1 MSEPDRPSR
10 QALVVPPRS
19 SNLPLVTG
27 IIASGAVGC
36 GLVWGLT
43 GRETRRGVAND
54 APAAAVSLLPH
65 DLAAAPPTI
74 DSRMVRPTSFQDEDT
89 RDVSDQAPSPRLPS
103 PDPGPPH
110 RAAPELE
117 AADFEPLDLDRSDPT
132 PSDLASPD
140 STAEPSDLV
149 PATDPIAIESR
160 FPPPKEGVRFLIPVE
175 EDDEPVVQDA
185 ALPTPRF
192 AGAGMATR
200 GLDDVQLQNVEL
212 EDDLVDRAMVE
223 DAAVDHAA
231 VDGDPL
237 GNTAVDGTAVAGTAV
252 DGHVIDGEV
261 IDDEVNDGAEMD
273 PPSSLAVN
281 TRALDTPAGSSLDAP
296 VGDLDAHVGD
306 LDAPTRDVPFGDQ
319 AAGDPPALDALA
331 SPSEFDSGREMRF
344 ESNLVTDAAEPPAA
358 EPPAPAMPEPAPPV
372 TAPAPSV
379 SPFAQAPP
387 LVDPAAIRDPPAE
400 FASPRELPPA
410 VASPVPPQPAGPTG
424 GLVPR
429 FSSGEVSSRA
439 GSPPPQPMAVAV
451 SNPFTAAPPLAGGPA
466 GGGYGGYDS
475 EQPQAPPDHFAM
487 ASGQGRPGPVQ
498 LEGVQ
503 SPQLT
508 VEKRGPRE
516 VQVGKPAR
524 YEVFVRNVGSAVAN
538 DVVLRDAVPVGTTL
552 VTTTP
557 PAMPGRAATGVP
569 TDELVWPLG
578 ALPPGGQSR
587 VVIEL
592 MPQTEGEIGSVASVT
607 FRADASV
614 RSRATRPALS
624 IDCPTPDPV
633 RIGGD
638 ALLRITVEN
647 PGTGVAT
654 GVVLEGFLPENVSHR
669 SGRELEFDVGQLKPG
684 ETRSI
689 ELVLGTRGPGIHTA
703 RLVARADSGL
713 EVERLIRL
721 EVTAPTLEL
730 AVDMPVRRF
739 LQRAATCEISMVNAG
754 TATAR
759 SVELAA
765 QLPPGLKFV
774 RANNAG
780 WHDERTHRVLWN
792 LEELPAGETG
802 AVEVVVMPVEHGPQ
816 KIVAAARSVDG
827 LADQVAHVCEVEGL
841 AALFFEVTDSEDP
854 IEVNGVTEYIIRV
867 GNQGTQAATGVRLV
881 ATLLGDLQPLA
892 AQGPAGHRV
901 ENLTVA
907 FEPLAKLAPS
917 EEVVFRVRAR
927 GLSAGDQ
934 RVQVQLTSADHPAP
948 ITKEEVTRV
957 YSDR

>member
-1 MSEPDRPSR
+1 MPEPDRPSR

-19 SNLPLVTG
+19 SNLPLAAV
-27 IIASGAVGC
+27 IIACGLAGC

-43 GRETRRGVAND
+43 GRGGSNHGPG
-54 APAAAVSLLPH
+54 APAAVAPLPH
-65 DLAAAPPTI
+65 GTAVLPHVI
-74 DSRMVRPTSFQDEDT
+74 DSRSVTPASFENEGDP
-89 RDVSDQAPSPRLPS
+89 DVDASDQSRPQPDGGDAGTSDDRPLSRFSSPAPSDDTVPIERGLDPR
-103 PDPGPPH
+103 
-110 RAAPELE
+110 
-117 AADFEPLDLDRSDPT
+117 PLDGTTPLAVDPVPTNPRQGNPSAAAAETMTGDRDAAESPADPAVPEELDP
-132 PSDLASPD
+132 PPD
-140 STAEPSDLV
+140 TA
-149 PATDPIAIESR
+149 AA
-160 FPPPKEGVRFLIPVE
+160 FPPPKEGVRFLIPV
-175 EDDEPVVQDA
+175 DDDDPPERPAPSAPSGAGVPRDA
-185 ALPTPRF
+185 AL
-192 AGAGMATR
+192 
-200 GLDDVQLQNVEL
+200 GLQEVAL
-212 EDDLVDRAMVE
+212 EDDIAAGPREEAGTIARLTDEDRGESLIDPIPATTSMPASSPPF
-223 DAAVDHAA
+223 DADETTSARLPVQA
-231 VDGDPL
+231 DPGSPDDL
-237 GNTAVDGTAVAGTAV
+237 GNVEPAPAAPAVADLPGANEEPAV
-252 DGHVIDGEV
+252 R
-261 IDDEVNDGAEMD
+261 
-273 PPSSLAVN
+273 
-281 TRALDTPAGSSLDAP
+281 T
-296 VGDLDAHVGD
+296 
-306 LDAPTRDVPFGDQ
+306 
-319 AAGDPPALDALA
+319 
-331 SPSEFDSGREMRF
+331 
-344 ESNLVTDAAEPPAA
+344 
-358 EPPAPAMPEPAPPV
+358 PPAPDPAIVNNVPAPV
-372 TAPAPSV
+372 APA

-387 LVDPAAIRDPPAE
+387 LVDPSVAAPAP
-400 FASPRELPPA
+400 ASVGLPDDLPA
-410 VASPVPPQPAGPTG
+410 AGFVAPLAAQPAGPTG

-429 FSSGEVSSRA
+429 FSSGDQTRR
-439 GSPPPQPMAVAV
+439 PPPVGAVAV
-451 SNPFTAAPPLAGGPA
+451 SNPFIAAPPMAGTAAAGPA
-466 GGGYGGYDS
+466 YDR
-475 EQPQAPPDHFAM
+475 EQPAASAPFGEFAS
-487 ASGQGRPGPVQ
+487 ASGQGRPGPLQ

-516 VQVGKPAR
+516 VQVGRPAR
-524 YEVFVRNVGSAVAN
+524 YEILVRNVGGAVAN
-538 DVVLRDAVPVGTTL
+538 DVVLRDAVPVGTAL

-557 PAMPGRAATGVP
+557 PAMPGRAVTGMP

-592 MPQTEGEIGSVASVT
+592 MPQAEGEIGSVASVT

-614 RSRATRPALS
+614 RSRATRPSLAIECS
-624 IDCPTPDPV
+624 PPAPV

-638 ALLRITVEN
+638 ATLAITVEN
-647 PGTGVAT
+647 PGTGIAT

-684 ETRSI
+684 EKRAI

-703 RLVARADSGL
+703 RLVARADGGL
-713 EVERLIRL
+713 EVERPVRL
-721 EVTAPTLEL
+721 EVTAPTLEVG
-730 AVDMPVRRF
+730 VDMPLRRF
-739 LQRAATCEISMVNAG
+739 LQRAATCEISLVNAG
-754 TATAR
+754 TAHAR
-759 SVELAA
+759 SVELVA
-765 QLPPGLKFV
+765 QLPAGFKFV

-802 AVEVVVMPVEHGPQ
+802 TVEVVVMPVELGPQ
-816 KIVAAARSVDG
+816 KIVAAARSADG
-827 LADQVAHVCEVEGL
+827 LADQATHVCEVEGL

-854 IEVNGVTEYIIRV
+854 IEVNGVTEYVIRV
-867 GNQGTQAATGVRLV
+867 GNQGTQAATAVRLV

>member
-1 MSEPDRPSR
+1 MPEPDRPSR
-10 QALVVPPRS
+10 QALVVPPRA

-43 GRETRRGVAND
+43 GRETRRDVTHD

-74 DSRMVRPTSFQDEDT
+74 DSRMVRPTSFLDEDA
-89 RDVSDQAPSPRLPS
+89 RDVSDQAPSPSLPAR
-103 PDPGPPH
+103 DPEPSHP
-110 RAAPELE
+110 ADPVME
-117 AADFEPLDLDRSDPT
+117 AADFEPLDLGRYDPT
-132 PSDLASPD
+132 PSDLEPAD
-140 STAEPSDLV
+140 VTAEPSDV
-149 PATDPIAIESR
+149 APAADPIAVASR
-160 FPPPKEGVRFLIPVE
+160 FPPPKEGVRFLIPVDD
-175 EDDEPVVQDA
+175 DDEPVVPDA
-185 ALPTPRF
+185 AAPSSRF
-192 AGAGMATR
+192 AQEGPPTR
-200 GLDDVQLQNVEL
+200 GLDDVQLQHVEL

-223 DAAVDHAA
+223 DAAVDH
-231 VDGDPL
+231 
-237 GNTAVDGTAVAGTAV
+237 TTVAGEGVAGEGVAGEGVAGEGV
-252 DGHVIDGEV
+252 DREGVAREEV
-261 IDDEVNDGAEMD
+261 DGAEMD
-273 PPSSLAVN
+273 PPGSLVMKAP
-281 TRALDTPAGSSLDAP
+281 APDAPGGSLDAPVGSLDAPVSSLDAP
-296 VGDLDAHVGD
+296 VSS
-306 LDAPTRDVPFGDQ
+306 LDAPVSD
-319 AAGDPPALDALA
+319 L
-331 SPSEFDSGREMRF
+331 
-344 ESNLVTDAAEPPAA
+344 DAAEPPAA
-358 EPPAPAMPEPAPPV
+358 EPPAPGMPEPAPPV
-372 TAPAPSV
+372 TPLTPSV

-387 LVDPAAIRDPPAE
+387 LVDPAALPDPPAM

-410 VASPVPPQPAGPTG
+410 VATPVPPQPAGPTG

-429 FSSGEVSSRA
+429 FSGGDLSPRA

-475 EQPQAPPDHFAM
+475 EQPQAPPDDFAM

-578 ALPPGGQSR
+578 TLPPGGQSR

-638 ALLRITVEN
+638 ALLRITIEN

-684 ETRSI
+684 EKRSI

-713 EVERLIRL
+713 EVERLVRL

-802 AVEVVVMPVEHGPQ
+802 AVEVVVMPVELGPQ

-854 IEVNGVTEYIIRV
+854 IEVNGVTEYVIRV
-867 GNQGTQAATGVRLV
+867 GNQGTQAATSVRLV

-917 EEVVFRVRAR
+917 EEVIFRVRAR